1 MNDYVRNEDEFLH
14 VGANWERM
22 YTIENRTLDTEHAS
36 AVFKLRDGRDNLLCE
51 AVCTIQPEGVLVQI
65 PYEITQK
72 IDKRITKAKYDLFL
86 KMNEKSYKL
95 IMGNIQIIHDISMH

>member
-22 YTIENRTLDTEHAS
+22 YTIENRTLDPQHAS
-36 AVFKLRDGRDNLLCE
+36 AVFKIRDRQGNLVCE
-51 AVCTIQPEGVLVQI
+51 AVCTVQPDGVLVQI
-65 PYEITQK
+65 PYEITKK
-72 IDKRITKAKYDLFL
+72 INIKITKGRYDLFL

>member
-22 YTIENRTLDTEHAS
+22 YTIENRTLDTEHS
-36 AVFKLRDGRDNLLCE
+36 TAVFKIRDRQGNLVCE
-51 AVCTIQPEGVLVQI
+51 AVCTVQPEGVLVQI

-72 IDKRITKAKYDLFL
+72 IDKKITKAKYDLFL

-95 IMGNIQIIHDISMH
+95 IMGNIEIIHDISMH